1 MKKYLIYRNIEYNTT
16 NTETP
21 VVPSL
26 ASSVP
31 SIIANSSPS
40 DHPVVTRSRSDADG
54 GEPTLSPPLPR
65 SPIVSPV
72 LLPIDDTNRTAI
84 RQPADGLGNPSTSN
98 TTTWRTNNN
107 NNNDQEHRGMSWSS
121 DDDDD
126 EVPPSS
132 RLRPVIIGGEDNA
145 NYHHSD
151 DEDTLLTN
159 LSLNT
164 HN

>member
-1 MKKYLIYRNIEYNTT
+1 MPI
-16 NTETP
+16 
-21 VVPSL
+21 VPSL

-40 DHPVVTRSRSDADG
+40 DHPVVIRSRSDADG
-54 GEPTLSPPLPR
+54 GEPTLSSSIAL
-65 SPIVSPV
+65 PV

-84 RQPADGLGNPSTSN
+84 RQPADGLGNPN
-98 TTTWRTNNN
+98 TTNTSTWRASNNN
-107 NNNDQEHRGMSWSS
+107 EERRVMSWSS
-121 DDDDD
+121 DDEDDDD

-132 RLRPVIIGGEDNA
+132 RRRPVIIGGEDNTQ
-145 NYHHSD
+145 YHHSD